1 MSVLCA
7 QASNHLKEVII
18 IIMPVV
24 LVIIFESTFMEL
36 NLPYR
41 RLYVN
46 RLDVLF
52 LYFFDHLHKQWE
64 FFQLWELI

>member
-52 LYFFDHLHKQWE
+52 LYFLSVSRY
-64 FFQLWELI
+64 

>member
-1 MSVLCA
+1 
-7 QASNHLKEVII
+7 
-18 IIMPVV
+18 MPVV

>member
-1 MSVLCA
+1 
-7 QASNHLKEVII
+7 
-18 IIMPVV
+18 MPVV

-52 LYFFDHLHKQWE
+52 LYFLSDHLHKQWE